1 MPSTSPAAWST
12 WPEPSHRIRP
22 DLDHGHL
29 PRRAGITP
37 GDRPGDRQP
46 TMRRCYPAP
55 GLRLGRRAHFHRA
68 SPHYSPFGL
77 TSLTREYG
85 RHVRLEGLS
94 RLIGLAW
101 LAVGGPV
108 LLAPEQ
114 STGEYRRMGSLN
126 MQPRRIQRAAT
137 VGIATVAMA
146 SFVAACSSSGGS
158 GSSSS
163 GSSGSSSAL
172 SGTLNASGS
181 TFQLTFQQAAIQAF
195 KSVQSGMTVNYG
207 GGGSGKGRTDLASG
221 TVQFA
226 GSDSPI
232 PSDEVSNFKGKP
244 PVLYFPVIIGP
255 ITVSYNLASVSKP
268 LQLTPTVI
276 ANIFQGKI
284 TKWNDPAIASLNSG
298 VKLPSTAITIA
309 RRSDSS
315 GTTANFSLFLM
326 DSTKAWKLGS
336 SSTINW
342 PSSSRG
348 GDGNGGVAQI
358 VKSTPGAIG
367 YVDYADAKASG
378 LHYASVQNAA
388 GKYIAPSTTAASAA
402 AAGAKVA
409 SNLTFAAV
417 WSGDATA
424 YPITYQ
430 SWDLVFAKQ
439 KTANDAKMLKAYIG
453 YLLGPGQQ
461 LLPSLSYAPLP
472 ASIDSMAKAQ
482 LSKITS

>member
-1 MPSTSPAAWST
+1 
-12 WPEPSHRIRP
+12 
-22 DLDHGHL
+22 
-29 PRRAGITP
+29 
-37 GDRPGDRQP
+37 
-46 TMRRCYPAP
+46 
-55 GLRLGRRAHFHRA
+55 
-68 SPHYSPFGL
+68 
-77 TSLTREYG
+77 
-85 RHVRLEGLS
+85 
-94 RLIGLAW
+94 
-101 LAVGGPV
+101 
-108 LLAPEQ
+108 
-114 STGEYRRMGSLN
+114 MGSLN
-126 MQPRRIQRAAT
+126 MQRRRILRVTTTGLAA
-137 VGIATVAMA
+137 VAAA
-146 SFVAACSSSGGS
+146 SIVAACGSSGGGGSSS

-163 GSSGSSSAL
+163 SSSAAL

-232 PSDEVSNFKGKP
+232 PSDEKANFKGKT
-244 PVLYFPVIIGP
+244 VLYFPVIVGP
-255 ITVSYNLASVSKP
+255 ITVSYNLSGLSKP

-284 TKWNDPAIASLNSG
+284 TKWNDPAIASINSG
-298 VKLPSTAITIA
+298 VKLPATTITIA

-326 DSTKAWKLGS
+326 DATKAWKLGS

-348 GDGNGGVAQI
+348 GNGNGGVAQI
-358 VKSTPGAIG
+358 VKNTPGAIG

-378 LHYASVQNAA
+378 LSFADVQNSS

-409 SNLTFAAV
+409 SDLTFAAV
-417 WSGDATA
+417 WSGGATA

-430 SWDLVFAKQ
+430 SWDLVYQKQ
-439 KTANDAKMLKAYIG
+439 PNANTAKMLKAYIG
-453 YLLGPGQQ
+453 YLLGAGQK

-472 ASIDSMAKAQ
+472 SNIDQQATAQ
-482 LSKITS
+482 LSKISS

>member
-1 MPSTSPAAWST
+1 M
-12 WPEPSHRIRP
+12 
-22 DLDHGHL
+22 
-29 PRRAGITP
+29 
-37 GDRPGDRQP
+37 
-46 TMRRCYPAP
+46 
-55 GLRLGRRAHFHRA
+55 GL
-68 SPHYSPFGL
+68 
-77 TSLTREYG
+77 
-85 RHVRLEGLS
+85 
-94 RLIGLAW
+94 
-101 LAVGGPV
+101 
-108 LLAPEQ
+108 
-114 STGEYRRMGSLN
+114 LN
-126 MQPRRIQRAAT
+126 MQRRRIQRAAT

-146 SFVAACSSSGGS
+146 SFVAACSSSGGG
-158 GSSSS
+158 GSTS
-163 GSSGSSSAL
+163 GSSGGSAAL

-195 KSVQSGMTVNYG
+195 KAVQSGMTVNYG

-232 PSDEVSNFKGKP
+232 PSDEASSFQGKP
-244 PVLYFPVIIGP
+244 TVLYFPVIVGP
-255 ITVSYNLASVSKP
+255 ITVSYNLSGVTKP

-284 TKWNDPAIASLNSG
+284 KKWNDPAIASLNSG

-315 GTTANFSLFLM
+315 GTTANFSLFLE

-342 PSSSRG
+342 PASSRG

-358 VKSTPGAIG
+358 VKSTPGAVG

-378 LHYASVQNAA
+378 LSFASIQNAS

-439 KTANDAKMLKAYIG
+439 KNANDVKMLKAYLG
-453 YLLGPGQQ
+453 YLLGDGQK

-472 ASIDSMAKAQ
+472 ANLDQMAKAQ